1 MDKNPF
7 KLSVYKPDGTTLIA
21 SQYDST
27 TNRNIAWLT
36 NGSTIINKVEDHFY
50 SPASEEFFGFGEH
63 YNNFRKRGNDVDTYV
78 FNQYKNQ
85 NDRTYMAIPFMLNSS
100 GYGIFVNST
109 YYSKFRLATERTDMF
124 SFTADTGGSAAST
137 LDYYF
142 IYGNDLKNVVGN
154 YANITGKP
162 TALPKWAFGLWMS
175 ANEWDRQT
183 KVTTAINNANTNN
196 IPATAVVL
204 EQWSD
209 ENTFYIFNDAT
220 YTPKRAAQR
229 MPIPISLSRQQGNGP
244 IQKHGRQCA

>member
-1 MDKNPF
+1 MDLVITRFRITPSTTWLTTSKLKVKVDKNPF

-21 SQYDST
+21 RQYDST

-36 NGSTIINKVEDHFY
+36 NGSTIIDKVEDHFY

-124 SFTADTGGSAAST
+124 SFTADTG
-137 LDYYF
+137 
-142 IYGNDLKNVVGN
+142 
-154 YANITGKP
+154 
-162 TALPKWAFGLWMS
+162 
-175 ANEWDRQT
+175 
-183 KVTTAINNANTNN
+183 
-196 IPATAVVL
+196 VVL
-204 EQWSD
+204 PQHW
-209 ENTFYIFNDAT
+209 I
-220 YTPKRAAQR
+220 
-229 MPIPISLSRQQGNGP
+229 IISFTEM
-244 IQKHGRQCA
+244 I